1 MIMLNSFYFA
11 DSGVESSTTYLGQD
25 GGAISDCELTQSQSI
40 DEVGEALASP
50 APTLEDAMQRLAET
64 IKEFDSHALTD
75 EDSKKLEARSSQN
88 SVKNATNTKNDDTIN
103 STREHKENVS
113 QGQIIFFCLVIF
125 IVTCLLYPD
134 FQISVRK
141 YRGKFFLRRN
151 LEVFD
156 A

>member
-1 MIMLNSFYFA
+1 M
-11 DSGVESSTTYLGQD
+11 ESSTTYLGQD

-88 SVKNATNTKNDDTIN
+88 SAKNSTNTSGEKNDDTIN

-113 QGQIIFFCLVIF
+113 QGQIIFFVWSY
-125 IVTCLLYPD
+125 LL
-134 FQISVRK
+134 
-141 YRGKFFLRRN
+141 
-151 LEVFD
+151 
-156 A
+156 

>member
-1 MIMLNSFYFA
+1 M
-11 DSGVESSTTYLGQD
+11 ESSTTYLGQD

-88 SVKNATNTKNDDTIN
+88 SAKNATNTSVENDDTIN

-113 QGQIIFFCLVIF
+113 QGQIIFFVWSY
-125 IVTCLLYPD
+125 LL
-134 FQISVRK
+134 
-141 YRGKFFLRRN
+141 
-151 LEVFD
+151 
-156 A
+156 

>member
-40 DEVGEALASP
+40 DEVGLASP

-88 SVKNATNTKNDDTIN
+88 SAKNGTNTSGEKNDDTIN

-125 IVTCLLYPD
+125 IVTCLLY
-134 FQISVRK
+134 IS
-141 YRGKFFLRRN
+141 
-151 LEVFD
+151 
-156 A
+156 

>member
-1 MIMLNSFYFA
+1 MTILCYIFIINNLHSLHFA
-11 DSGVESSTTYLGQD
+11 DSSVESSTTYLGQD

-40 DEVGEALASP
+40 DEVGLASP

-88 SVKNATNTKNDDTIN
+88 SAKNATNTSVENDDTIN

-113 QGQIIFFCLVIF
+113 QGQIIFFVWSY
-125 IVTCLLYPD
+125 LL
-134 FQISVRK
+134 
-141 YRGKFFLRRN
+141 
-151 LEVFD
+151 
-156 A
+156 

>member
-1 MIMLNSFYFA
+1 MNNLHSFHFA

-88 SVKNATNTKNDDTIN
+88 SAKNATNTSGENDDTIN

-125 IVTCLLYPD
+125 IVTSLLYPD

-141 YRGKFFLRRN
+141 
-151 LEVFD
+151 
-156 A
+156 

>member
-1 MIMLNSFYFA
+1 MTILCNILIINNLYSFYFA

-40 DEVGEALASP
+40 DEVGLASP

-88 SVKNATNTKNDDTIN
+88 SAKNATNTSGENDDTIN

-134 FQISVRK
+134 FQISVTK
-141 YRGKFFLRRN
+141 
-151 LEVFD
+151 
-156 A
+156 

>member
-1 MIMLNSFYFA
+1 MLCCILILNNLFSFHFA

-88 SVKNATNTKNDDTIN
+88 SAKNATNTSVENDDTIN

-113 QGQIIFFCLVIF
+113 QGQIIFFVWSY
-125 IVTCLLYPD
+125 LL
-134 FQISVRK
+134 
-141 YRGKFFLRRN
+141 
-151 LEVFD
+151 
-156 A
+156 

>member
-1 MIMLNSFYFA
+1 MTILCNILIINNLYSFYFA

-40 DEVGEALASP
+40 DEVGLASP

-88 SVKNATNTKNDDTIN
+88 SAKNATNTSGENDDTIN

-141 YRGKFFLRRN
+141 
-151 LEVFD
+151 
-156 A
+156 

>member
-1 MIMLNSFYFA
+1 MTILCNILIINNLYSFYFS

-40 DEVGEALASP
+40 DEVGLASP

-75 EDSKKLEARSSQN
+75 EDSKKIEARSSQN
-88 SVKNATNTKNDDTIN
+88 SAKNATNTSGENDDTIN

-141 YRGKFFLRRN
+141 
-151 LEVFD
+151 
-156 A
+156 

>member
-1 MIMLNSFYFA
+1 MSHNNKIFILNNLHSFYFT

-40 DEVGEALASP
+40 DEVGLASP

-88 SVKNATNTKNDDTIN
+88 SAKNATNTSGENDDTIN

-141 YRGKFFLRRN
+141 
-151 LEVFD
+151 
-156 A
+156 